1 MDDAWATTLKRG
13 SELGGGKYQA
23 DVAATK
29 SMLHSMLLHGAFPL
43 EEESDSF
50 GTRSLI
56 QQVNNIKNILRSH
69 SAAQS

>member
-1 MDDAWATTLKRG
+1 MDDAWTATLKRG
-13 SELGGGKYQA
+13 SELRDGKYQA

-29 SMLHSMLLHGAFPL
+29 SMLHSMLLHGAFPS
-43 EEESDSF
+43 EEKGDPF